1 MFSMIRHRADVWMLA
16 LVLGLAPLAVDA
28 QQDAEGSAP
37 TFKEGDVITAENV
50 DALRPYLPEEFWDN
64 RDFFF
69 HDGMQLEI
77 GPFYRDYSQS
87 DQYKAMTEK
96 HKGQSKIGPDNSL
109 ENYVAGQPFPMEEID
124 CIGDPQAGVKIMWNH
139 DYKWS
144 GAGGNVSFYY
154 SYWDRGEE
162 LP

>member
-1 MFSMIRHRADVWMLA
+1 MLSTIRHRANVWLLA
-16 LVLGLAPLAVDA
+16 LVMGLAPLAVQA

-37 TFKEGDVITAENV
+37 TFKEGDIITAENV

-96 HKGQSKIGPDNSL
+96 YKGQPKIGPDNSH
-109 ENYVAGQPFPMEEID
+109 ENYVAGQPFRWEET
-124 CIGDPQAGVKIMWNH
+124 N
-139 DYKWS
+139 
-144 GAGGNVSFYY
+144 
-154 SYWDRGEE
+154 
-162 LP
+162 